1 LAGEGFKQARV
12 SIPSFHLDLRQAPPL
27 LYEILDRRWGIC
39 REDCAFLRKSMAKYR
54 HDLPHRHGG
63 TFLTDGGQITELIF
77 HDGIDLPHLAA
88 FTLLESEAGRERLR
102 KYYESYLDIA
112 RLHGV
117 GFVLSGPTWRAN
129 PDWAQ
134 KLGYDA
140 AALDAI
146 NKDSISFLEDLRATW
161 EASCD
166 SSQMPC
172 VISGVIGPRGDG
184 YKAGIMM
191 DADEAEAYHNAQI
204 ASFVDSQADMVSAF
218 TLTNIDEAIGIVR
231 AAEKKKM
238 PCAIS
243 FTVETDGRLPRGE
256 TLQQAIE
263 TVDHE
268 TNGVAEYF
276 MINCAHPSHFE
287 QALDSRAAWT
297 KRICG
302 IRANASTRSHAEL
315 DESETLD
322 DGDPEDLGLRYRKL
336 KTAFPAMRIIGGC
349 CGTDHR
355 HVAAIAAACL
365 PVDVED

>member
-1 LAGEGFKQARV
+1 
-12 SIPSFHLDLRQAPPL
+12 
-27 LYEILDRRWGIC
+27 
-39 REDCAFLRKSMAKYR
+39 M
-54 HDLPHRHGG
+54 
-63 TFLTDGGQITELIF
+63 
-77 HDGIDLPHLAA
+77 
-88 FTLLESEAGRERLR
+88 
-102 KYYESYLDIA
+102 
-112 RLHGV
+112 
-117 GFVLSGPTWRAN
+117 LSGPTWRAN

-146 NKDSISFLEDLRATW
+146 NKDSITFLEDLRAAW

-172 VISGVIGPRGDG
+172 VINGVIGPRGDG
-184 YKAGIMM
+184 YKAGIM

-204 ASFVDSQADMVSAF
+204 ASFVDSEADMVSAF
-218 TLTNIDEAIGIVR
+218 TLTHVDEAIGIVR
-231 AAEKKKM
+231 AAERQKI

-243 FTVETDGRLPRGE
+243 FTVETNGRLPRGE

-268 TNGVAEYF
+268 TNGAAEYF

-287 QALDSRAAWT
+287 QALDSRAGWT
-297 KRICG
+297 KRIYG

-322 DGDPEDLGLRYRKL
+322 DGDPQDLGLRYRRL
-336 KTAFPAMRIIGGC
+336 RTAFPAMRIIGGC
-349 CGTDHR
+349 CGGP
-355 HVAAIAAACL
+355 AATLDEFRNGDQVVGDQVEHEIGATRQMTRCFVLRIVPCCL
-365 PVDVED
+365 PQPKMHSIIARRDCGMP

>member
-1 LAGEGFKQARV
+1 MLEFAAKIA
-12 SIPSFHLDLRQAPPL
+12 L
-27 LYEILDRRWGIC
+27 LKIAL
-39 REDCAFLRKSMAKYR
+39 LRKSMAKYR
-54 HDLPHRHGG
+54 HDLLHRHGR

-77 HDGIDLPHLAA
+77 REGVDLPHFAA
-88 FTLLESEAGRERLR
+88 FTLLDSDAGRERLK

-112 RLHGV
+112 RRHDV

-146 NKDSISFLEDLRATW
+146 NKDSISFLGDLRAAW

-172 VISGVIGPRGDG
+172 VINGVIGPRGDG
-184 YKAGIMM
+184 YKAGIM
-191 DADEAEAYHNAQI
+191 DADEAEAYHNEQI
-204 ASFVDSQADMVSAF
+204 ASFVDSEADMVSAF

-231 AAEKKKM
+231 AAKRQKI

-243 FTVETDGRLPRGE
+243 FTVETNGRLPRGE
-256 TLQQAIE
+256 TLQLAIE

-268 TNGVAEYF
+268 TNGAAEYF

-287 QALDSRAAWT
+287 QALDSRAGWT
-297 KRICG
+297 KRIYG

-315 DESETLD
+315 DESESLD
-322 DGDPEDLGLRYRKL
+322 DGDPQDLGLRSRDADYWRL
-336 KTAFPAMRIIGGC
+336 LRNRPSSRCSHRSRVPAG
-349 CGTDHR
+349 
-355 HVAAIAAACL
+355 
-365 PVDVED
+365 

>member
-1 LAGEGFKQARV
+1 MLGFAAKIA
-12 SIPSFHLDLRQAPPL
+12 L
-27 LYEILDRRWGIC
+27 
-39 REDCAFLRKSMAKYR
+39 LRKSMAKYR

-63 TFLTDGGQITELIF
+63 IFLTDGGDLTTLIF
-77 HDGIDLPHLAA
+77 NDRIDLPHLAT
-88 FTLLESEAGRERLR
+88 FVLIESEEGRTRLKR
-102 KYYESYLDIA
+102 YYEAYLAIA
-112 RLHGV
+112 RRHGV
-117 GFVLSGPTWRAN
+117 GFVLNSPTWRAN
-129 PDWAQ
+129 RDCGE

-146 NKDSISFLEDLRATW
+146 NKAAIAHAEDLRAAW
-161 EASCD
+161 EIGSD
-166 SSQMPC
+166 PSQMPC
-172 VISGVIGPRGDG
+172 VINGVIGPRGDG
-184 YKAGIMM
+184 YKAGIM
-191 DADEAEAYHNAQI
+191 DADEAEAYHNEQI
-204 ASFVDSQADMVSAF
+204 ASFADSEADMVSAF

-231 AAEKKKM
+231 AAERQNI

-243 FTVETDGRLPRGE
+243 FTVETNGRLPRGE

-268 TNGVAEYF
+268 TNGAAEYF

-287 QALDSRAAWT
+287 QALDSRAGWT
-297 KRICG
+297 KRIYG

-322 DGDPEDLGLRYRKL
+322 DGDPQDLGLRYRRL
-336 KTAFPAMRIIGGC
+336 RTAFPAMRIIGGC

-365 PVDVED
+365 PVDVEE